1 MSGDGGR
8 PGADARDIRAT
19 EDTGQIA
26 TTEARRIV
34 KDMFSPNPF
43 IYWADFLFSIS
54 VGWASFAAALNLA
67 TFSPGQLVFYVIA
80 TLALY
85 RAVIFIHE
93 LAHLKKGT
101 FRLFRFVWNVTCGF
115 PLMVPSFT
123 YRGVHND
130 HHKRDIYGTKEDG
143 EYLPFAVERPYKIV
157 GYILLVFVLPLLSA
171 GRFIVLTP
179 LSYIHKGLRRFTWT
193 QASSLTIDF
202 DYRRPGPLPR
212 DGKTWKLQELA
223 CFLYGVVAILL
234 VATGVLSYK
243 ALVLWYLIAL
253 LIFFLNSLR
262 TLAAHCYRNPGDRA
276 MTLSEQY
283 LDSVNVPGNRFLTT
297 LWAPVGLRYHA
308 THHLFPAMPYHA
320 LGGAHRRLVRELPNN
335 EPYLRATR
343 RGLWDALKRL
353 WKEAAAARDPHARRP
368 VETEIPG

>member
-1 MSGDGGR
+1 MSDEGGK
-8 PGADARDIRAT
+8 PDVGVGKAAGGGGA
-19 EDTGQIA
+19 GQID
-26 TTEARRIV
+26 TTQARSMV
-34 KDMFSPNPF
+34 KDLFAPNPF
-43 IYWADFLFSIS
+43 IYWADFLFSVS

-67 TFSPGQLVFYVIA
+67 AFSPEQLVFYVIA
-80 TLALY
+80 SLALY

-101 FRLFRFVWNVTCGF
+101 FRFFRFVWNVTCGF

-130 HHKRDIYGTKEDG
+130 HHKRDIYGTREDG

-171 GRFIVLTP
+171 GRFIVLMP
-179 LSYIHKGLRRFTWT
+179 LSYLHAGLRRFTWAR
-193 QASSLTIDF
+193 ASSLTIDF

-234 VATGVLSYK
+234 VATGILSYK

-262 TLAAHCYRNPGDRA
+262 TLAAHCYRNPGDRT

-283 LDSVNVPGNRFLTT
+283 LDSVNVPGNRILST

-320 LGGAHRRLVRELPNN
+320 LGTAHRRLVRDLPVNG
-335 EPYLRATR
+335 PYLSATR
-343 RGLWDALKRL
+343 RSLWDALKRL
-353 WKEAAAARDPHARRP
+353 WKEAAAARDPHAHRP